1 MKVGG
6 EWKIVYICRDHLG
19 SITQGLNRY
28 TYALNNSLVYVD
40 ARGEFAWIAIAA
52 AIGAV
57 VNVATHWDEIRSSG
71 NPWLAG
77 LGYAAV
83 GGAAGAVGMVTG
95 GAALGLAAGTGITG
109 GVLGGMLAG
118 AAGGASS
125 GFLLGYGNTG
135 LAGGDA
141 GEMFRAGL
149 NGAVSGALGGAA
161 FGGVTGGVSSYLQ
174 GNNVWTG
181 SAIAPGRG
189 AFSIKN
195 TPVTQAQTAAPVAP
209 EPDALPGQLRPD
221 VPTGNDNVR
230 YSVTTED
237 AYNQVN
243 PAMEGRQ
250 LMLRPQEW
258 GGYNPNVAFKSD
270 LFHNYPALIDKEV
283 FYNGWVY
290 GTSGNSTMLVAPGS
304 ITAVSGATERVFQ
317 EFIP

>member
-1 MKVGG
+1 
-6 EWKIVYICRDHLG
+6 
-19 SITQGLNRY
+19 
-28 TYALNNSLVYVD
+28 
-40 ARGEFAWIAIAA
+40 
-52 AIGAV
+52 
-57 VNVATHWDEIRSSG
+57 
-71 NPWLAG
+71 
-77 LGYAAV
+77 
-83 GGAAGAVGMVTG
+83 
-95 GAALGLAAGTGITG
+95 
-109 GVLGGMLAG
+109 
-118 AAGGASS
+118 
-125 GFLLGYGNTG
+125 
-135 LAGGDA
+135 
-141 GEMFRAGL
+141 MFRAGL
-149 NGAVSGALGGAA
+149 NGAVIGALGGAA

-250 LMLRPQEW
+250 LMLKPQEW

>member
-6 EWKIVYICRDHLG
+6 KWKIVYICRDHPG
-19 SITQGLNRY
+19 SITHV
-28 TYALNNSLVYVD
+28 TDS
-40 ARGEFAWIAIAA
+40 
-52 AIGAV
+52 IGAV

-95 GAALGLAAGTGITG
+95 GAALGLAAGAGIS
-109 GVLGGMLAG
+109 GGMLAG

-141 GEMFRAGL
+141 GDMFRAGL

-181 SAIAPGRG
+181 NAIAPGRG

-195 TPVTQAQTAAPVAP
+195 TPVTQAQTASPVAP

-221 VPTGNDNVR
+221 VPTGLPKDAIR
-230 YSVTTED
+230 YSFT
-237 AYNQVN
+237 
-243 PAMEGRQ
+243 
-250 LMLRPQEW
+250 
-258 GGYNPNVAFKSD
+258 
-270 LFHNYPALIDKEV
+270 
-283 FYNGWVY
+283 
-290 GTSGNSTMLVAPGS
+290 TSGDLTPVLNVEGQNLRIQPLAFLVFNLKIDGLMNVFLHTYWLKA
-304 ITAVSGATERVFQ
+304 AVLLLGCCLMSAGAGRFQ
-317 EFIP
+317 DAESQSSPSSHSSSPSSKRSSPSSWRWRTGRR